1 MVWYAAML
9 GMWQGMWDEN
19 MSRLWGGLPRRDVP
33 PATKPQDPAEGMSE
47 MRSRKPET
55 ATRDAGC

>member
-1 MVWYAAML
+1 MMYAILM

-19 MSRLWGGLPRRDVP
+19 MSRLWGRTPQRDVSP
-33 PATKPQDPAEGMSE
+33 TAECQDSAEGMSQ
-47 MRSRKPET
+47 MRSRTAEE